1 MVGRLE
7 SRVTQCSELQGSG
20 GVGKTQVRG
29 EGQAEVKGKGRVAEI
44 WVSGGRA
51 HHMKSSTHRL
61 TH

>member
-1 MVGRLE
+1 VRLSVLNYKVVKVGR
-7 SRVTQCSELQGSG
+7 
-20 GVGKTQVRG
+20 TQVTG
-29 EGQAEVKGKGRVAEI
+29 EGQAEVKGEGRVAEI